1 MGLREDATRGLSWS
15 GVERWGNELLGLAVF
30 VVLSRQLGPEAFGL
44 VALATVVIDFG
55 QRFVDQGFAPAV
67 VQRGELGREH
77 LDTAFWTGIV
87 TGAVLTALCAGLA
100 DPIARGLGE
109 PELAPVLRW
118 LSLGFLIR
126 GLSSTQQALLIR
138 SLRFKQLAMRTLV
151 AELCAGVVAI
161 SLALTGHGVWSLVG
175 QSLASGAFG
184 VVTLWSVSGWRPGFA
199 FCWSHFRELSLFG
212 ASIVG
217 FKLVSLLS
225 QRIDALLIGS
235 FLGASALGYY
245 AVACKILNSISK
257 ALTGVIDSVAF
268 PIFSRLQGEPQRM
281 RRAFYEATQVTSLVT
296 LPTFL
301 GLAAIGP
308 DVIPFVFGEQWG
320 ASVPV
325 MQVFACVAVLESLTG
340 FNGSVLKAVGK
351 PSWRLGLAAL
361 EAAITSLAMLLVVR
375 QGITAVALASG
386 AVSVALY
393 PVAFSAVRRSIGVEA
408 RRYAAQFAG
417 PLFAALLCAGAALGV
432 RLSAESLPVAV
443 RIGLSILAGAFA
455 YGIALRAAAP
465 STWRR
470 ALELAVAALPS
481 LGRKEH
487 GRAPTRAVRVRIFEA
502 KLRAAARADF
512 TELRDLMRD
521 ERLDPERVFALQQAR
536 AAEILR
542 FAMSR
547 SDFYRERC
555 ARAGIQE
562 RDLSDTEAFRS
573 LPVLE
578 RADVREQFERIC
590 TDEATPGNFQHA
602 VTGGTTNEPLRIL
615 RDKRMQHRTLNWRLH
630 RWWGVEPGDN
640 QAVIWR
646 ETSFSRWR
654 TLRHDALWWPT
665 RILRMDANAIDR
677 AAVTEFVAG
686 WERIRPA
693 LLLGYVGAVI
703 EVARAIERSG
713 RKPPPPKAV
722 GTTAAPISLA
732 QKRYLGDVFGAPVY
746 DIYQCMEV
754 PMLAGE
760 CPAREGLHVFADCR
774 LVELLDDA
782 GRPVG
787 PGETGSVVVTDFRN
801 RVFPFIRYRLGDR
814 ARWKQGACACG
825 VTFPQLEPVRG
836 RSTDSLRFPSGLV
849 VSGDGILEIFDD
861 SPDAVR
867 LFQIWQ
873 TADYSLRLRCVPGK
887 DPNAAAVMQRG
898 IERLRKFVRNEV
910 PVRLEV
916 IEAIDH
922 DRGKQ
927 RIVVSEAPGAHAPRP
942 HGAMG

>member
-1 MGLREDATRGLSWS
+1 MGLREDATRGLTWS

-44 VALATVVIDFG
+44 VALAAVVIDFG

-67 VQRGELGREH
+67 VQRGELDREH
-77 LDTAFWTGIV
+77 LDTAFWTSIA

-100 DPIARGLGE
+100 DPIARGFGDA
-109 PELAPVLRW
+109 ELAPVLRW

-138 SLRFKQLAMRTLV
+138 SLRFEQLAKRTLV
-151 AELCAGVVAI
+151 AELCAGIVAV

-184 VVTLWSVSGWRPGFA
+184 ALTLWGVSSWRPGFG
-199 FCWSHFRELSLFG
+199 FRWSRFRELSLFG
-212 ASIVG
+212 ANIVG

-225 QRIDALLIGS
+225 QRVDALLIGS

-268 PIFSRLQGEPQRM
+268 PIFSRLQDEPERL
-281 RRAFYEATQVTSLVT
+281 RRAFYEATQLTSLVT
-296 LPTFL
+296 LPTYL
-301 GLAAIGP
+301 GLAAIAP
-308 DVIPFVFGEQWG
+308 DVIPFAFGEQWG
-320 ASVPV
+320 PSVPV
-325 MQVFACVAVLESLTG
+325 MSVFACVGVLESLMG
-340 FNGSVLKAVGK
+340 FNGSVLKAVGR

-361 EAAITSLAMLLVVR
+361 EAAVTALAMLLVV
-375 QGITAVALASG
+375 QHGITAVALASG

-393 PVAFSAVRRSIGVEA
+393 PVAFSAVRRAIGLDA

-417 PLFAALLCAGAALGV
+417 PLFGALLCAGAALGV
-432 RLSAESLPVAV
+432 RLAAEPLPVVA
-443 RIGLSILAGAFA
+443 RIALSILAGASA
-455 YGIALRAAAP
+455 YAIGLRIAVPSQSRRMLALVVAALRGLGRKKREHAPGRSVRDRIFEIKLRAAAP
-465 STWRR
+465 
-470 ALELAVAALPS
+470 
-481 LGRKEH
+481 
-487 GRAPTRAVRVRIFEA
+487 
-502 KLRAAARADF
+502 ADF
-512 TELRDLMRD
+512 AELRDLARN
-521 ERLDPERVFALQQAR
+521 ERLDPERLSALQQAR
-536 AAEILR
+536 AAEIVR

-555 ARAGIQE
+555 ARAGIRE
-562 RDLSDTEAFRS
+562 RDLSDPQAFLS

-578 RADVREQFERIC
+578 RADVAEQFERIRS
-590 TDEATPGNFQHA
+590 DEATPGNVQRA

-630 RWWGVEPGDN
+630 RWWGVGPGEN

-646 ETSFSRWR
+646 ETSFKPSR
-654 TLRHDALWWPT
+654 TLRHDVLWWPT
-665 RILRMDANAIDR
+665 RTLRMDANAIDR
-677 AAVTEFVAG
+677 AAIDRFLEG
-686 WERIRPA
+686 WDRVRPA
-693 LLLGYVGAVI
+693 LLVGYVGAVI
-703 EVARAIERSG
+703 EVARALELSG
-713 RKPPPPKAV
+713 RKPSPPKAV

-732 QKRYLGDVFGAPVY
+732 QKRYLGGVFGAPVY
-746 DIYQCMEV
+746 DMYQCMEV
-754 PMLAGE
+754 PMLAAE
-760 CPAREGLHVFADCR
+760 CPAQDGLHVFADCR
-774 LVELLDDA
+774 LVEILDPA

-787 PGETGSVVVTDFRN
+787 PGEAGSVVVTDFRN
-801 RVFPFIRYRLGDR
+801 RVFPFIRYRLGDT
-814 ARWKQGACACG
+814 ARWKQGACVCG

-861 SPDAVR
+861 SPEAVR
-867 LFQIWQ
+867 SFQIWQ
-873 TADYSLRLRCVPGK
+873 AADHSLRLRCVPGK
-887 DPNAAAVMQRG
+887 DPNAGAFMQRAV
-898 IERLRKFVRNEV
+898 ERLRQAARNEV

-916 IEAIDH
+916 IDAIEH

-927 RIVVSEAPGAHAPRP
+927 RIVVSEAPGARAPRP
-942 HGAMG
+942 RAALR